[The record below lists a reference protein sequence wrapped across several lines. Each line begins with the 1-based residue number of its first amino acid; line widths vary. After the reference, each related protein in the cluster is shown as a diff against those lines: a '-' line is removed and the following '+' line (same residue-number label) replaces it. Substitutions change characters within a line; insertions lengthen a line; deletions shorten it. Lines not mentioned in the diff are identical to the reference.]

1 MLLSRHARIGGGT
14 PFTRY
19 KGPAPL
25 SFGMRQLPGTRL
37 GARFLQIRALYEWRV
52 IRSELPTTERR
63 ERTRGAGTNIRAT
76 MAARYT
82 GALASEE
89 CPAEN

>member
-1 MLLSRHARIGGGT
+1 M
-14 PFTRY
+14 
-19 KGPAPL
+19 PAAAF
-25 SFGMRQLPGTRL
+25 SV
-37 GARFLQIRALYEWRV
+37 WRV
-52 IRSELPTTERR
+52 IRSELPTTGRR
-63 ERTRGAGTNIRAT
+63 ERTRDPGTNIRAA